1 MPHRDPTLGPNATR
15 GSQSTR
21 GSVPAP
27 PREPTAPMALA
38 MHWVGRVFGVVS
50 AMVLPAWGG
59 AWLDERVGTRLFA
72 LLGVV
77 LGLVAGMAY
86 LLVMTRSGVDVR
98 RRHGEPARRSHKG
111 QAEDR

>member
-1 MPHRDPTLGPNATR
+1 
-15 GSQSTR
+15 
-21 GSVPAP
+21 
-27 PREPTAPMALA
+27 MAVA
-38 MHWVGRVFGVVS
+38 MQWVGRVFGVVS

-86 LLVMTRSGVDVR
+86 LLVMTRSGSDGQR
-98 RRHGEPARRSHKG
+98 RQKAAAPRAHEG

>member
-1 MPHRDPTLGPNATR
+1 
-15 GSQSTR
+15 
-21 GSVPAP
+21 
-27 PREPTAPMALA
+27 MALA

-59 AWLDERVGTRLFA
+59 SWLDERFGTRLFA

-77 LGLVAGMAY
+77 LGLATGMAY
-86 LLVMTRSGVDVR
+86 LLVMTRSGGDGQ
-98 RRHGEPARRSHKG
+98 RRHGVPARRSHEG

>member
-1 MPHRDPTLGPNATR
+1 
-15 GSQSTR
+15 
-21 GSVPAP
+21 
-27 PREPTAPMALA
+27 MAVV
-38 MHWVGRVFGVVS
+38 MQWVGRVFGVVS

-86 LLVMTRSGVDVR
+86 LLVMTGSGGDGQ
-98 RRHGEPARRSHKG
+98 RRHGSRVRRSHEG